1 MPSNLLLKP
10 QAEVTYMAPE
20 TAPFTVMDHALALV
34 FLGFTL
40 TGIVLVARYILR
52 VLKQDKDTE

>member
-1 MPSNLLLKP
+1 
-10 QAEVTYMAPE
+10 MAPE

-40 TGIVLVARYILR
+40 TGIVLVARYIIR